1 MKKKENREMVSVVR
15 AVYPYQYWINTCE
28 RDKRTINYRKNYY
41 HEVDPVKL
49 IDLITSPS
57 KRVTLDGNIMIA
69 NSPEDALAVDKALRD
84 MYTNREKDC
93 Q

>member
-1 MKKKENREMVSVVR
+1 MKKKENREMVSVVK

-28 RDKRTINYRKNYY
+28 RDKRTINYRKNYH

-49 IDLITSPS
+49 VELITSPY
-57 KRVTLDGNIMIA
+57 KRVTLNGNIMIA
-69 NSPEDALAVDKALRD
+69 KTREDAIAFDKALKD
-84 MYTNREKDC
+84 MYSI

>member
-28 RDKRTINYRKNYY
+28 RDKRTM
-41 HEVDPVKL
+41 

-84 MYTNREKDC
+84 MYINREKDC